1 VLHDFPIPLLIFGLL
16 LFLLVTRQH
25 PRGYVRRIIIDLTK
39 DQQLINGH
47 GINAFRLLY
56 STFGILIDLLF

>member
-1 VLHDFPIPLLIFGLL
+1 MPLLIFDLL

-25 PRGYVRRIIIDLTK
+25 LRGYVKGVIIDLIR
-39 DQQLINGH
+39 DEQLIDGH

-56 STFGILIDLLF
+56 STFGISNILDFSLLKVI